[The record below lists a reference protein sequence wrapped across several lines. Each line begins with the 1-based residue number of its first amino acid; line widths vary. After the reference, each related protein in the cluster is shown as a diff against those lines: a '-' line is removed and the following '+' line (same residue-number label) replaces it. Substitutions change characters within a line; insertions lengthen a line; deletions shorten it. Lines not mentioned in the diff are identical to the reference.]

1 MKAKMNLTLMLIMG
15 FITVMKAQ
23 NVSTRTNEFE
33 VDFSD
38 PKKLVTSTV
47 PTVNWISPVAETS
60 YAQDPKFKIKL
71 QVESVSAIKSVTFS
85 IRENVLSAARGSQL
99 NQPAT
104 AEEMHKMVLEKN
116 VTLMDGANIVEVVV
130 ENAEG
135 VRTISQRSVNIGATA
150 LTDASKLD
158 RTDYAILF
166 TTNDYDNWPDLTNPV
181 NDGRMIADELK
192 RNFGYRVEI
201 MEGGS
206 QSDIL
211 KKLREF
217 AEKKYKPLD
226 QLFIF
231 FAGHGQFDQTF
242 GEGFVVTKES
252 LANDEAK
259 TTYLS
264 HNRLRSIINNIPCD
278 HIFLAMDVCFGG
290 TFDAAIAHRGMDDE
304 VYKEASQAEMVTRK
318 LTYKTRRFLTSG
330 GKEYVPDGRPGM
342 NSPFARKLLEAFRG
356 RGGKDLILT
365 LGELN
370 TYVEALKPQPRSGEF
385 GDNAPGSDFVFVI
398 R

>member
-85 IRENVLSAARGSQL
+85 IKENVLSAARGSQL

-181 NDGRMIADELK
+181 NDGR
-192 RNFGYRVEI
+192 
-201 MEGGS
+201 
-206 QSDIL
+206 
-211 KKLREF
+211 
-217 AEKKYKPLD
+217 
-226 QLFIF
+226 
-231 FAGHGQFDQTF
+231 
-242 GEGFVVTKES
+242 
-252 LANDEAK
+252 
-259 TTYLS
+259 
-264 HNRLRSIINNIPCD
+264 
-278 HIFLAMDVCFGG
+278 
-290 TFDAAIAHRGMDDE
+290 
-304 VYKEASQAEMVTRK
+304 
-318 LTYKTRRFLTSG
+318 
-330 GKEYVPDGRPGM
+330 
-342 NSPFARKLLEAFRG
+342 
-356 RGGKDLILT
+356 
-365 LGELN
+365 
-370 TYVEALKPQPRSGEF
+370 
-385 GDNAPGSDFVFVI
+385 
-398 R
+398 

>member
-1 MKAKMNLTLMLIMG
+1 MLG

-38 PKKLVTSTV
+38 PNKLVNSTV
-47 PTVNWISPVAETS
+47 PTIHWVTPIAETN
-60 YAQDPKFKIKL
+60 YAQDAKYKIKF
-71 QVESVSAIKSVTFS
+71 QVESISAIKNITLS
-85 IRENVLSAARGSQL
+85 IKESLLSSARGAQMI
-99 NQPAT
+99 QPST
-104 AEEMHKMVLEKN
+104 EVEKHTMAIERN
-116 VTLMDGANIVEVVV
+116 LTLMDGGNVVEVVV

-135 VRTISQRSVNIGATA
+135 VKSISQRAINVGASA

-166 TTNDYDNWPDLTNPV
+166 TTNDYDNWPDLINPV
-181 NDGRMIADELK
+181 NDGRMVADELRK
-192 RNFGYRVEI
+192 NYGYKAEI

-211 KKLREF
+211 KKLREY

-231 FAGHGQFDQTF
+231 FAGHGQYDQTF

-264 HNRLRSIINNIPCD
+264 HNRLRSIINNIPCE
-278 HIFLAMDVCFGG
+278 HIFLTMDVCFGG
-290 TFDAAIAHRGMDDE
+290 TFDAALAHRGMEDE

-342 NSPFARKLLEAFRG
+342 NSPFARKLLEAFRS

-370 TYVEALKPQPRSGEF
+370 TYVEALKPQPRAGEF

-398 R
+398 K